1 MCIRDSA
8 RRGRLAEGILMTADG
23 ASSSLRVDP
32 LDCDPRI
39 VALLAAFCHA
49 MRVERNASVHTLR
62 AYRIDLM
69 DFARWA
75 CRERIDI
82 LAATHRQLRR
92 YLGELDRAQY
102 SRTTV
107 NRRLSALRS
116 FFRWLNVTGIADED
130 PASIL
135 QGPKQPKSLP
145 HVIRASDM
153 VKLLTV
159 YGNRD
164 AAGRE
169 REQSSVDARNLALLE
184 FLYACGARVSEASG
198 LLAANVDFGSGQ
210 VKVFGKG
217 SKERIVPLHDMAVS
231 SMRAYATWARP
242 LILRDRT
249 CDYFFGS
256 TRGNRMGTDA
266 SRKMFKDALRQAV
279 LDLSLIHIEMCI
291 RDSRKTG
298 PEARRNSALCVESPS
313 FCACAQVFPCSTVP
327 LTVYYPIVSLLDDMQ
342 LGFIEYIRRNG
353 SWISFAPSNSSR
365 SNRTSPSSTSATT

>member
-1 MCIRDSA
+1 
-8 RRGRLAEGILMTADG
+8 
-23 ASSSLRVDP
+23 
-32 LDCDPRI
+32 
-39 VALLAAFCHA
+39 

-159 YGNRD
+159 YGKRD

-184 FLYACGARVSEASG
+184 FLYDAAPACRGAPVCLRPTWISERA
-198 LLAANVDFGSGQ
+198 
-210 VKVFGKG
+210 VKVFGNG

-249 CDYFFGS
+249 CDYFFVS

-266 SRKMFKDALRQAV
+266 IRKMFKDALRQAG
-279 LDLSLIHIEMCI
+279 LDESLSPHDMRHTFATDLLDGAPTCAA
-291 RDSRKTG
+291 SRRCWDMPACPPRRSTPIFPPAASSRCTPAPT
-298 PEARRNSALCVESPS
+298 PEDRAPCRTTRPFDTLSVPWCALFPVPGRLRSCDRFLTVAARRA
-313 FCACAQVFPCSTVP
+313 AFPPVP
-327 LTVYYPIVSLLDDMQ
+327 PQSGAFVVHARDVRVAHRP
-342 LGFIEYIRRNG
+342 
-353 SWISFAPSNSSR
+353 
-365 SNRTSPSSTSATT
+365 

>member
-1 MCIRDSA
+1 
-8 RRGRLAEGILMTADG
+8 MTADG

-39 VALLAAFCHA
+39 VELIDAFCHA

-159 YGNRD
+159 YGKRD

-217 SKERIVPLHDMAVS
+217 S
-231 SMRAYATWARP
+231 
-242 LILRDRT
+242 
-249 CDYFFGS
+249 G
-256 TRGNRMGTDA
+256 G
-266 SRKMFKDALRQAV
+266 
-279 LDLSLIHIEMCI
+279 
-291 RDSRKTG
+291 
-298 PEARRNSALCVESPS
+298 
-313 FCACAQVFPCSTVP
+313 
-327 LTVYYPIVSLLDDMQ
+327 
-342 LGFIEYIRRNG
+342 
-353 SWISFAPSNSSR
+353 
-365 SNRTSPSSTSATT
+365 

>member
-1 MCIRDSA
+1 
-8 RRGRLAEGILMTADG
+8 MTADG

-39 VALLAAFCHA
+39 VELIDAFCHA

-159 YGNRD
+159 YGKRD

-249 CDYFFGS
+249 CDYFFVS
-256 TRGNRMGTDA
+256 T
-266 SRKMFKDALRQAV
+266 
-279 LDLSLIHIEMCI
+279 LSLIHI
-291 RDSRKTG
+291 
-298 PEARRNSALCVESPS
+298 
-313 FCACAQVFPCSTVP
+313 
-327 LTVYYPIVSLLDDMQ
+327 
-342 LGFIEYIRRNG
+342 
-353 SWISFAPSNSSR
+353 
-365 SNRTSPSSTSATT
+365 